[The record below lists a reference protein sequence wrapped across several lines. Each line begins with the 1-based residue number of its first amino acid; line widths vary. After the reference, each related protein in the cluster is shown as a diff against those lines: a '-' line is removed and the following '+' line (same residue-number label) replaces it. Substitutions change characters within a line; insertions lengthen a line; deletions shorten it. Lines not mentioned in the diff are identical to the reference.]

1 MKVYAII
8 LSCLLAACVELGDPV
23 ATSTDLN
30 PVDIGGPVAP
40 ETTLEDKQGEP
51 GETVGKDATRDVTPE
66 VTYDEESMPPMPSY
80 PVVHIHWNYGR
91 SCRI

>member
-8 LSCLLAACVELGDPV
+8 LSCLLAACVEFGNPV

-40 ETTLEDKQGEP
+40 ETVLEDEQVQPEEDVAP
-51 GETVGKDATRDVTPE
+51 EATL
-66 VTYDEESMPPMPSY
+66 DEESMPNMSLYPDGPYSLELWEVMPNI
-80 PVVHIHWNYGR
+80 PFN
-91 SCRI
+91 